1 MSEPELA
8 IQSHPRHLEKLFE
21 MMKINRGLKPKQVP
35 VHQLLD
41 EPDETD
47 ELAPDKA
54 KIFRLCIGI
63 LLYIASDFVE
73 CQYAIRGLAQVMS
86 KPTVQ
91 AFLCLRHLCLYLLGC
106 VHHCTV
112 MTYSDHQ
119 GLLHYTPTE
128 YTMKFIQTQM
138 GQNTEVP
145 ARAFLQVIYVS
156 LATSCTP
163 ARGPRKR

>member
-1 MSEPELA
+1 M
-8 IQSHPRHLEKLFE
+8 
-21 MMKINRGLKPKQVP
+21 NRMRQ
-35 VHQLLD
+35 
-41 EPDETD
+41 D

-54 KIFRLCIGI
+54 KTFRLCIGI
-63 LLYIASDFVE
+63 LLYIASDLAE

-106 VHHCTV
+106 VDHCTV

-128 YTMKFIQTQM
+128 YAMEVYSDSNWAKQKK
-138 GQNTEVP
+138 VP
-145 ARAFLQVIYVS
+145 ARAFS
-156 LATSCTP
+156 S
-163 ARGPRKR
+163 RGNLMYSSSRTQKTIALSSAETKKKICRRFRMF

>member
-1 MSEPELA
+1 MSWLFKA
-8 IQSHPRHLEKLFE
+8 IPSIWKKLFE

-54 KIFRLCIGI
+54 KIFRSCIGI

-86 KPTVQ
+86 KPI
-91 AFLCLRHLCLYLLGC
+91 LCRPSYACATFA
-106 VHHCTV
+106 CTFWV
-112 MTYSDHQ
+112 AST
-119 GLLHYTPTE
+119 TAP
-128 YTMKFIQTQM
+128 
-138 GQNTEVP
+138 
-145 ARAFLQVIYVS
+145 
-156 LATSCTP
+156 
-163 ARGPRKR
+163 